1 MLALGTQDGV
11 WIGSEHDLDTI
22 DSTHGDLK
30 QIMPV
35 QACHRLALINGMLI
49 AMAYNPKHKYSL
61 VAYPLLGKKNDSTGD
76 TLIQHG
82 RKSKESTKKTWCVVK
97 RDWVISMAVG
107 RLYQQVVMVYLTRYG
122 NHILAVVAIPRTQT
136 PYFKK
141 VKVKGKYGMNQL
153 MATDFSG
160 SWGLGIHR
168 APEGCQQHI
177 RL

>member
-11 WIGSEHDLDTI
+11 WVGAEHDSDSM
-22 DSTHGDLK
+22 DSTNHHDLH
-30 QIMPV
+30 QIIPA

-61 VAYPLLGKKNDSTGD
+61 VAYPLLVKNNDSTGD
-76 TLIQHG
+76 TSIQHG

-97 RDWVISMAVG
+97 RDWVLSMAVG

-141 VKVKGKYGMNQL
+141 VKVMGEGGMK
-153 MATDFSG
+153 
-160 SWGLGIHR
+160 
-168 APEGCQQHI
+168 
-177 RL
+177 